1 MSTKNNP
8 LPVETSTPKE
18 RKRAHEQ
25 EILRVVASL
34 PDGNG
39 NSILIPARHEV
50 LVWAQNKTPGILPQ
64 EAWEYKS
71 FERLAGGRSC
81 SAAHLQSNDED
92 VWSLRIEDPDK
103 TVAGRIWTTE
113 INVSSGLG
121 ADINRFTLRLSV
133 STTEERI
140 DIEPH
145 VPGVVLQIANAAGL
159 WSGNYK
165 LLDRPLRIKNSDR
178 AEILFRALLDTTRK
192 VPIIAVSV
200 PEGSGQNAEPLLDAK
215 VLARACAG
223 LAIVVVLTPEISWL
237 LTERFGKQLSVYNG
251 AARVYLPGFTEDAN
265 PFGGHELLLPHG
277 FENPDV
283 ATRALTRL
291 RWIAATGSVR
301 RTQLGMDVPAFSAI
315 KAQELQRRQIALQ
328 HSGATAQEQLDAA
341 NARILLL
348 ENQLEESR
356 NYEQQFSDLHQE
368 AEQRSE
374 ATEAQVRAYAFRIQQ
389 LQDELKSSGTQPDAQ
404 VALPTTWE
412 AFANWCDVNL
422 AGRLALTPQAR
433 RTIKSAEFEDI
444 GLAARCLLW
453 LANSYREAKMN
464 GGDGALRDA
473 PVENGVTNA
482 HCGNDSYEMD
492 WQGKKRDVAWH
503 VKNGGNTREPARCLR
518 IYFFW
523 DESSLQVV
531 VAYMP
536 AHRRTDAS

>member
-1 MSTKNNP
+1 MSTNNNP
-8 LPVETSTPKE
+8 LPVETGVLKE
-18 RKRAHEQ
+18 RKRPHEQ

-34 PDGNG
+34 PEGNG
-39 NSILIPARHEV
+39 NSILIPTRRQV
-50 LVWAQNKTPGILPQ
+50 LAWAQNKTPGILPQ
-64 EAWEYKS
+64 AAWEYKT

-81 SAAHLQSNDED
+81 SAAHLESSDED

-113 INVSSGLG
+113 INVSSGPG
-121 ADINRFTLRLSV
+121 IDISRFTLRLSV

-165 LLDRPLRIKNSDR
+165 LLDRPLRIKNSDG
-178 AEILFRALLDTTRK
+178 AEILFRALLDSARK

-223 LAIVVVLTPEISWL
+223 LAIVVVLAPEVSWL

-291 RWIAATGSVR
+291 RWIAAAGSVR
-301 RTQLGMDVPAFSAI
+301 RTQLGTDLLAFSAI

-341 NARILLL
+341 NTRILLL
-348 ENQLEESR
+348 QNQLEESR

-374 ATEAQVRAYAFRIQQ
+374 AAEAQVRAYAFRIQQ

-404 VALPTTWE
+404 IVLPTTWE

-422 AGRLALTPQAR
+422 AGRLALSPQAR

-444 GLAARCLLW
+444 VLAARCLLW
-453 LANSYREAKMN
+453 LANDYREAKIN

-473 PVENGVTNA
+473 SVENGVMNA
-482 HCGNDSYEMD
+482 HCGKDSYEMD
-492 WQGKKRDVAWH
+492 WQGKKRDVEWH
-503 VKNGGNTREPARCLR
+503 VKNGGNTRDPVRCLR